1 MGRKEIDASIILDAA
16 TKAFLANGFNA
27 TTMTEIA
34 MTAAVTKRTLYKYY
48 SSKDDIFN
56 EIVDN
61 LLDQLA
67 QIDFQTITASDRS
80 IEKKISVF
88 SKAIVDVYV
97 SPAFVNLSKL
107 AFSEFLNGRSLS
119 SHQMEKYAQFE
130 NSVHRFLIGISQE
143 SGVAFAFSVEF
154 LSEQLL
160 SMLKGA
166 FLYPK
171 IFNMKE
177 IDEKDI
183 AQKIGEIEEFF
194 ILAAIKK
201 R

>member
-67 QIDFQTITASDRS
+67 QIDFQTITSSDRP
-80 IEKKISVF
+80 IDKKISVF